1 MKRSLLFIIG
11 VVLVAMVALLALVSV
26 FWTPFDPSHVDPA
39 ARLLPPGWPHLMGTD
54 HLGLD
59 IFSRILSGARI
70 CLLVGVIAVAIGA
83 LIGVPLGLISGSG
96 KGWVSHIIMRAADI
110 IYAFPALLLAILLAA
125 ANGGG
130 SIVTAMVAIGISS
143 VPAFIRVA
151 RAATLQVMSQDF
163 ILAARASATPKRT
176 IAFQHVLPNIA
187 PVVLVQSSV
196 SFGLAI
202 LAEAALSYLGLSA
215 PPTTVTWGRML
226 FDAQS
231 YLFTDPNLALWPG
244 LFIALA
250 VLGCNLLGDGLRE
263 VLDPR
268 LQEVR

>member
-1 MKRSLLFIIG
+1 M
-11 VVLVAMVALLALVSV
+11 
-26 FWTPFDPSHVDPA
+26 PFDPNHVDPA
-39 ARLLPPGWPHLMGTD
+39 SRLLPPSWPHIMGTD

-59 IFSRILSGARI
+59 IFSRILAGARI
-70 CLLVGVIAVAIGA
+70 CLLVGVIAVGIGA
-83 LIGVPLGLISGSG
+83 LVGVPLGLIAGFA
-96 KGWVSHIIMRAADI
+96 KGWFPKFVLRTADI

-125 ANGGG
+125 ANGHG
-130 SIVTAMVAIGISS
+130 SVVTAMVAIGISS

-151 RAATLQVMSQDF
+151 RAATLQVVNQDF
-163 ILAARASATPKRT
+163 ILAARTSATPKYT
-176 IAFQHVLPNIA
+176 IALQHILPNIA

-231 YLFTDPNLALWPG
+231 YLFSDANLALWPG
-244 LFIALA
+244 LFIALT

>member
-1 MKRSLLFIIG
+1 
-11 VVLVAMVALLALVSV
+11 
-26 FWTPFDPSHVDPA
+26 
-39 ARLLPPGWPHLMGTD
+39 MGTD
-54 HLGLD
+54 NLGLD

-83 LIGVPLGLISGSG
+83 LIGVPLGLISGFG
-96 KGWVSHIIMRAADI
+96 KGWVSRLIMRAADI

-163 ILAARASATPKRT
+163 ILAARASATPKSI

>member
-1 MKRSLLFIIG
+1 MKRSLAFVIG
-11 VVLVAMVALLALVSV
+11 VTLVGLLVLLAVVSF
-26 FWTPFDPSHVDPA
+26 FWTPFDPNHIEPA
-39 ARLLPPGWPHLMGTD
+39 ARLLPPSWPHIMGTD
-54 HLGLD
+54 HLGID
-59 IFSRILSGARI
+59 IFSRILAGARI
-70 CLLVGVIAVAIGA
+70 CLLVGMIAVSIGA
-83 LIGVPLGLISGSG
+83 LLGIPLGIIVGSG
-96 KGWVSHIIMRAADI
+96 KGWMSRIIMRATDI
-110 IYAFPALLLAILLAA
+110 LYAFPALLLAILLAA

-130 SIVTAMVAIGISS
+130 SVVTAMVAIGISS
-143 VPAFIRVA
+143 MPAFTRVA

-176 IAFQHVLPNIA
+176 IALQHVLPNIA
-187 PVVLVQSSV
+187 PVMLVQSSV

-231 YLFTDPNLALWPG
+231 YLFSEPNLALWPG

-263 VLDPR
+263 MLDPK

>member
-1 MKRSLLFIIG
+1 MKRSLSLTFG
-11 VVLVAMVALLALVSV
+11 MVLVGLVALLALVSL
-26 FWTPFDPSHVDPA
+26 FWMPFDPNRVDPS
-39 ARLLPPGWPHLMGTD
+39 ARLLSPSWPHVMGTD
-54 HLGLD
+54 NLGLD
-59 IFSRILSGARI
+59 IFSRILAGSRI

-83 LIGVPLGLISGSG
+83 LVGVPLGIISGSG
-96 KGWVSHIIMRAADI
+96 KSWPSKMIMRATDI
-110 IYAFPALLLAILLAA
+110 MYAFPALLLAILLAA

-143 VPAFIRVA
+143 VPAFARVA
-151 RAATLQVMSQDF
+151 RAATLQIMSQDF

-176 IAFQHVLPNIA
+176 IAVQHVLPNIA
-187 PVVLVQSSV
+187 PVVLVQCSV

-226 FDAQS
+226 FEAQS
-231 YLFTDPNLALWPG
+231 YLFTNPNLAIWPG
-244 LFIALA
+244 VLIALA
-250 VLGCNLLGDGLRE
+250 VLGCNLLGDGLRD